1 MLCVV
6 RHRIARACMRAC
18 MAAHR
23 MPARPRIACCTSV
36 RTRTTTTLANTAPD
50 GCAHDTPHCVESTG
64 RRL

>member
-1 MLCVV
+1 
-6 RHRIARACMRAC
+6 MRAVRGC
-18 MAAHR
+18 GARMHAHAWRR